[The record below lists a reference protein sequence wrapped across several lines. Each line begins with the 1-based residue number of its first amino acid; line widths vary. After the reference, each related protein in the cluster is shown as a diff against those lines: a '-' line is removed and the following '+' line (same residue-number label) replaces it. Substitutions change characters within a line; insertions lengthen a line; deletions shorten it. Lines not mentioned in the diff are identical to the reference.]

1 MSLIP
6 YYLQY
11 VSEICEGTRKAP
23 AGIVLTEQEDLKKA
37 LQLQAEI
44 TKLGIPAFV
53 KACAEADGTEI
64 PQEEY
69 DSFDP
74 AELNTAIAQLAEAS
88 QPQEPAEEAPQE
100 PVRTETRDIFEIFLD
115 SVCLDDALL
124 TYLIDI
130 LKRRSEPEFAK
141 LSHAAARTELKLDDF
156 LAWLGNMELL
166 AGEDEQACAAI
177 MDKCLYRLEQ
187 EGEMELIAALLSGDE
202 TTFKL
207 FRTQRRSWCTCRM
220 QPMNGIAGTIW
231 TAIIPSASFCIIRGS
246 SFPAHKE
253 ASHGTHLCHRPPQSR
268 YRFHCFRH
276 GLCRA
281 AKRAGRSGICSRASG
296 AYLR

>member
-74 AELNTAIAQLAEAS
+74 AELNTAIAQLAAAS
-88 QPQEPAEEAPQE
+88 QPQAAAGAAAQAAGPCS
-100 PVRTETRDIFEIFLD
+100 RRR
-115 SVCLDDALL
+115 
-124 TYLIDI
+124 
-130 LKRRSEPEFAK
+130 KRRRS
-141 LSHAAARTELKLDDF
+141 R
-156 LAWLGNMELL
+156 
-166 AGEDEQACAAI
+166 
-177 MDKCLYRLEQ
+177 
-187 EGEMELIAALLSGDE
+187 SG
-202 TTFKL
+202 
-207 FRTQRRSWCTCRM
+207 
-220 QPMNGIAGTIW
+220 P
-231 TAIIPSASFCIIRGS
+231 
-246 SFPAHKE
+246 
-253 ASHGTHLCHRPPQSR
+253 
-268 YRFHCFRH
+268 
-276 GLCRA
+276 
-281 AKRAGRSGICSRASG
+281 KRAISSKFSSTACVWTM
-296 AYLR
+296 LC

>member
-1 MSLIP
+1 MSLVP

-11 VSEICEGTRKAP
+11 LSEICEGTRKAP
-23 AGIVLTEQEDLKKA
+23 AGIALTEQEDLKKA

-44 TKLGIPAFV
+44 AKMGIPAFV

-74 AELNTAIAQLAEAS
+74 AELNAAVAQLAATA
-88 QPQEPAEEAPQE
+88 QPQE
-100 PVRTETRDIFEIFLD
+100 PVRTETRDIFEVFLD
-115 SVCLDDALL
+115 SVCLDDNLL

-166 AGEDEQACAAI
+166 ASEDEQACAAI

-187 EGEMELIAALLSGDE
+187 EGELELIAALLSGDE
-202 TTFKL
+202 KTFKL
-207 FRTQRRSWCTCRM
+207 FRTQAPELLHLPDATYEWYCKHYLDRYYPVRFILHH
-220 QPMNGIAGTIW
+220 QGIE
-231 TAIIPSASFCIIRGS
+231 
-246 SFPAHKE
+246 FP
-253 ASHGTHLCHRPPQSR
+253 
-268 YRFHCFRH
+268 
-276 GLCRA
+276 RA
-281 AKRAGRSGICSRASG
+281 
-296 AYLR
+296 

>member
-11 VSEICEGTRKAP
+11 LSEICEGTRKAP
-23 AGIVLTEQEDLKKA
+23 EGIVLTEQEDLKKA

-44 TKLGIPAFV
+44 SRIGIPAFV

-64 PQEEY
+64 AQEEY

-74 AELNTAIAQLAEAS
+74 AELNAAIAQLASAS
-88 QPQEPAEEAPQE
+88 QPQAEEAPEETPQE

-115 SVCLDDALL
+115 SVCLDDDLL

-130 LKRRSEPEFAK
+130 LKRHAEPEFTK

-166 AGEDEQACAAI
+166 AGEEEQACAAI
-177 MDKCLYRLEQ
+177 MDKALHRLEQ
-187 EGEMELIAALLSGDE
+187 EGEMELAAALLSGDE

-207 FRTQRRSWCTCRM
+207 FRTQAPELVHLPDATYEWYCKNYLDRYYPVRFILHH
-220 QPMNGIAGTIW
+220 QGIE
-231 TAIIPSASFCIIRGS
+231 
-246 SFPAHKE
+246 FPQA
-253 ASHGTHLCHRPPQSR
+253 
-268 YRFHCFRH
+268 
-276 GLCRA
+276 
-281 AKRAGRSGICSRASG
+281 
-296 AYLR
+296 